1 MRKKREFVDGAFY
14 HVTSRTNDKKRV
26 FENNLGR
33 KIMLIT
39 LQEAKEKFNFRL
51 TNFCIMP
58 THLHLLIKPEANA
71 NLSVIM
77 KWIKEISAKRWNFIH
92 GATGHLWGD
101 RYYARAI
108 KHNEE
113 YGAITEYID
122 QNPVT
127 AGLTTSPEEWKAS
140 GAYYKKN
147 GLSLVDF
154 SLYEK
159 PKVFLCLPSIPFSV
173 SRLIPP
179 LQLEH
184 VLYYISVY
192 TAALGRFFN
201 LILKIPDIGEAETKN
216 EPKTYLHYYTQTH
229 NYFISGYDG
238 NNTMY
243 GKVGSNVFPEEN
255 RYQRFYLSDLLKN
268 PLLKLDI
275 GLTPKEKK
283 RERGYLTPVIGKK

>member
-14 HVTSRTNDKKRV
+14 HVTSRTNDKKKA

-77 KWIKEISAKRWNFIH
+77 KWIKVISAKRWNFIH
-92 GATGHLWGD
+92 GAADHLWGA

-113 YGAITEYID
+113 YDAVMEYID

-127 AGLTTSPEEWKAS
+127 AGLVTSPEEWKAS

-147 GLSLVDF
+147 ELSLVDI
-154 SLYEK
+154 SLYEP
-159 PKVFLCLPSIPFSV
+159 PKKYLCLPPIPFSV

-184 VLYYISVY
+184 VLCNIGAYAVE
-192 TAALGRFFN
+192 LGRLFN
-201 LILKIPDIGEAETKN
+201 LLLKIPDIVEAATKKN
-216 EPKTYLHYYTQTH
+216 PKTYLHYFTQTQH
-229 NYFISGYDG
+229 YFISGYDG
-238 NNTMY
+238 NNIMY
-243 GKVGSNVFPEEN
+243 GKVMSNVSPGKK
-255 RYQRFYLSDLLKN
+255 RYQKFNLSDLLKN
-268 PLLKLDI
+268 PSLKLEI
-275 GLTPKEKK
+275 GE
-283 RERGYLTPVIGKK
+283 GA